1 MTIIVV
7 ILNLTMTTY
16 DADDYSDDEDIVFVN
31 DEDEHDYDD
40 DENDEKDSDNGGVI
54 GDCGGSNGR

>member
-1 MTIIVV
+1 
-7 ILNLTMTTY
+7 MTTY

-31 DEDEHDYDD
+31 DEDDHDYDD

-54 GDCGGSNGR
+54 GDRGGSNGRWR